1 MNVRHTGWGTPFAV
15 LLLLFLSAP
24 SYLSSA
30 PVDNKNKPEA
40 AQTAKDIVA
49 AELQDKS
56 PLAESMAKKEAD
68 LKKREEAL
76 KKEEERLSQVK
87 KELTEEMA
95 RLSSVRND
103 IEKMLADNRAAL
115 GMADETQEKKLRQLA
130 KILESMPPEQL
141 APVMEKLELN
151 LALSVISRMKPKQA
165 AKVMAAIN
173 PELSAQISRKMGK
186 AEPLQGAANIPP
198 NK

>member
-1 MNVRHTGWGTPFAV
+1 MNVRHTGWRAPFAV
-15 LLLLFLSAP
+15 LFLLFLSAP

-30 PVDNKNKPEA
+30 PVDSQAKPEGSK
-40 AQTAKDIVA
+40 TAKDIIA
-49 AELQDKS
+49 AEMQES
-56 PLAESMAKKEAD
+56 PMAESMAKKEAD
-68 LKKREEAL
+68 LRKREEAL
-76 KKEEERLSQVK
+76 KKEEERLAQVK

-95 RLSSVRND
+95 RLSAVRND
-103 IEKMLADNRAAL
+103 IEKMLTDNRAAL
-115 GMADETQEKKLRQLA
+115 GMADEAQEKKLKQLA
-130 KILESMPPEQL
+130 KILESMSPEQV

-186 AEPLQGAANIPP
+186 AEPLHGTADIPP